1 MIKTQL
7 TPCASLLY
15 YWINSHLE
23 ANQQGQIDWHNFQT
37 WTEEFLEQSA
47 SMSEI
52 RASLSQLNDLNL
64 VVFEGTEVKIK
75 NNLNNIQPQ
84 TLPLTESLSTKSND
98 NNPVIW
104 GLSMILIFL
113 ILGFCY
119 AAWLSRQEPIT
130 TDYMIHTNPY
140 QVLSEKF

>member
-15 YWINSHLE
+15 YWINSHIKT
-23 ANQQGQIDWHNFQT
+23 NQQLQLDWHNFQT

-52 RASLSQLNDLNL
+52 RASLSQLNNLNL
-64 VVFEGTEVKIK
+64 IAVEGTEVTIK
-75 NNLNNIQPQ
+75 NNLNNIGPK
-84 TLPLTESLSTKSND
+84 TLPLTESLSTKSGD
-98 NNPVIW
+98 NNPVIF
-104 GLSMILIFL
+104 GLLMILIFL

-119 AAWLSRQEPIT
+119 AAWLSRQEPIGT
-130 TDYMIHTNPY
+130 NYMIPTNPY

>member
-15 YWINSHLE
+15 YWIQSHTK
-23 ANQQGQIDWHNFQT
+23 ANQQRQLDWHIFQT

-47 SMSEI
+47 SISEI

-64 VVFEGTEVKIK
+64 VAMEGTEVTLT
-75 NNLNNIQPQ
+75 NHLNNIGPQ

-119 AAWLSRQEPIT
+119 AAWLSRQQPIV
-130 TDYMIHTNPY
+130 TDYMVHTNPY